1 MAGVNGNFNFN
12 HNFFVGI
19 KKGEKTG
26 RPEKEDRIDKR
37 PEEKTEEKRPQV
49 DVRPQVSASD
59 VLSFMQNSSVIMSG
73 ITAAKQ
79 INPAFAIILEG
90 TTCSDVPGTDEFG
103 FSTHIGEGAA
113 LSIRDG
119 GCYSDVDLTL
129 DIMNFAIENKIKCQY
144 KQTTLGG
151 NDASAVQISNN
162 GIKVAALSVPCRY
175 IHSQSNVAKLSD
187 VKSME
192 DILIKYLESKVNND
206 D

>member
-37 PEEKTEEKRPQV
+37 AEEKTEEKRPQV

-79 INPAFAIILEG
+79 INPAKYVTTEQREAISE
-90 TTCSDVPGTDEFG
+90 SMKSFEKAFTDKFDKIVEEFPRINHE
-103 FSTHIGEGAA
+103 TAMKLA
-113 LSIRDG
+113 TRW
-119 GCYSDVDLTL
+119 
-129 DIMNFAIENKIKCQY
+129 IEDEI
-144 KQTTLGG
+144 
-151 NDASAVQISNN
+151 
-162 GIKVAALSVPCRY
+162 
-175 IHSQSNVAKLSD
+175 
-187 VKSME
+187 
-192 DILIKYLESKVNND
+192 
-206 D
+206 